1 MRTSFLLLF
10 FFPFAVLGQKEISIS
25 PIPSDAEI
33 YNLSLGGLPVK
44 IGSGTISLRLEKEK
58 PVTIEVKKE
67 GYLPVRKTILRKK
80 DGESKLIVELTDR
93 VVQINAS
100 PADAS
105 IYVNSI
111 DRGKSPQSFIIKKGE
126 SITVEIKKPG
136 FVTQSKTYY
145 NKEGQDIPEISSLFK
160 LEDRLVSVKTN
171 PQDALI
177 LIDDVKKGEGSAQ
190 IIIPKDKCVTVKVD
204 KAGYVSNEVTYCNKE
219 SEPVP
224 PFNDVINL
232 RDRKA
237 QINVI
242 PEDAKIFVDGK
253 EVAKGNYA
261 VKIPFGKCTEILV
274 VKPSFVTERYDLC
287 NQTDAQAPEVVYS
300 IKMKDD
306 EAYQQSEESSIAN
319 KNFTLTID
327 NPNINQ
333 AEAWKKLVSIIQ
345 SRFDEIE
352 TIDASTNYLKTNWV
366 GRTFNQGSQYPSMI
380 RTRVIITSAG
390 SANNFNIKIQSEL
403 SKPSAD
409 CSGAGSDFN
418 KRRLTPTMDECFEP
432 VDRILRKYSDLISEI
447 QRRFN

>member
-1 MRTSFLLLF
+1 MKFTLFLILV
-10 FFPFAVLGQKEISIS
+10 FPFVAFCQKEITIS
-25 PIPSDAEI
+25 TVPADADI
-33 YNLSLGGLPVK
+33 YNLSLTGPPVK
-44 IGSGTISLRLEKEK
+44 IGSGTTSLRLEKER
-58 PVTIEVKKE
+58 PITIEVRKE
-67 GYLPVRKTILRKK
+67 GFFSVQKTILRKK

-93 VVQINAS
+93 AVQINAS

-105 IYVNSI
+105 IYVNNI

-136 FVTQSKTYY
+136 FVAQSKTYY
-145 NKEGQDIPEISSLFK
+145 NKEGQDVPEISSLFK
-160 LEDRLVSVKTN
+160 LEDRLVSIKTN
-171 PQDALI
+171 PQDAI
-177 LIDDVKKGEGSAQ
+177 IFVEDMKKGEGSAQ

-204 KAGYVSNEVTYCNKE
+204 KAGFVANEITYCNKE

-224 PFNDVINL
+224 PFSDEIKL

-253 EVAKGNYA
+253 EVAKGNYS

-287 NQTDAQAPEVVYS
+287 NQTDAQSPEPVYA

-327 NPNINQ
+327 NQNINQ
-333 AEAWKKLVSIIQ
+333 ADAWKKLVSIIQ

-366 GRTFNQGSQYPSMI
+366 GRSFNQGSQYPSMI

-390 SANNFNIKIQSEL
+390 SANNFNIKIQSEI
-403 SKPSAD
+403 SKGTAD
-409 CSGAGSDFN
+409 CSGAGNDFN

>member
-1 MRTSFLLLF
+1 MKYIFFLAFLCPSLAF
-10 FFPFAVLGQKEISIS
+10 CQREIAIS
-25 PIPSDAEI
+25 SVPADADI
-33 YNLSLGGLPVK
+33 YNLSLNGPPVK
-44 IGSGTISLRLEKEK
+44 IGSGTVSLRLEREK
-58 PVTIEVKKE
+58 PVIIEVRKE
-67 GYLPVRKTILRKK
+67 GFLPVRKTVLRKK
-80 DGESKLIVELTDR
+80 DGESKLLVELTDR

-100 PADAS
+100 PADVS
-105 IYVNSI
+105 IYVNNI
-111 DRGKSPQSFIIKKGE
+111 ERGKSPQSCIIKRGE
-126 SITVEIKKPG
+126 SITVEAKKPG
-136 FVTQSKTYY
+136 FVSQSKTYY
-145 NKEGQDIPEISSLFK
+145 NREGQDVPEISHLFK
-160 LEDRLVSVKTN
+160 LEDRVVSVKTN
-171 PQDALI
+171 PQDAI
-177 LIDDVKKGEGSAQ
+177 IYVEDNKKGEGSAQ

-204 KAGYVSNEVTYCNKE
+204 KAGFVSNEITYCNKE

-224 PFNDVINL
+224 PFNDEIKL

-253 EVAKGNYA
+253 EVAKGNYS
-261 VKIPFGKCTEILV
+261 VKIASGKCTEILV

-287 NQTDAQAPEVVYS
+287 NQPDAQAPEAVYS
-300 IKMKDD
+300 IKMKED

-333 AEAWKKLVSIIQ
+333 ADAWKKLVSIIQ

-366 GRTFNQGSQYPSMI
+366 GKTFNQGSQYPSMI

-403 SKPSAD
+403 SKTSAD
-409 CSGAGSDFN
+409 CSGAGNDFT